1 MCTIFRKDIM
11 KLIENNAGRFFNF
24 PMSLVDSVPP
34 WEFHL
39 DSLYFVGGVR
49 QTEKNLASEFLG
61 LLHKLV
67 LDVGGAL
74 PLIVDNN
81 LDENDWKTQLN
92 NATENPLGKAS
103 LENLAESLKNIPIYV
118 TADDKLVSVPA
129 EVGAKVFW
137 TLSPEQ
143 FQGRFITEPNLSK
156 ARVLVFVRCLR
167 DLKTNLNVFRADSLD
182 CDTRGAAC
190 RGIIGSAVK
199 VGHELTHA
207 ARLRKS
213 LSPKLSWI
221 ISEIGWGL
229 SLEEMKTIA
238 TPEKFAGYR
247 FGAKSESQFAADA
260 GRLWEHSLTGGKA
273 VIEPALVL
281 VGVAVRHQGNTD
293 SDAAKEE
300 LLSESVSNAEAL
312 DIMGD
317 PKKLLPI
324 MRARAMLLS
333 ANCPQG
339 YELQTYVTCS
349 RDMIRCAQD

>member
-11 KLIENNAGRFFNF
+11 KFFENNAGRFFNF

-49 QTEKNLASEFLG
+49 QAEKNLASEFLG

-137 TLSPEQ
+137 TLSSEQ

-199 VGHELTHA
+199 VVLELTIA

-213 LSPKLSWI
+213 LSPNLSWVL
-221 ISEIGWGL
+221 SEIGWGL

-238 TPEKFAGYR
+238 TPEKLAGYR
-247 FGAKSESQFAADA
+247 
-260 GRLWEHSLTGGKA
+260 
-273 VIEPALVL
+273 
-281 VGVAVRHQGNTD
+281 
-293 SDAAKEE
+293 
-300 LLSESVSNAEAL
+300 
-312 DIMGD
+312 
-317 PKKLLPI
+317 
-324 MRARAMLLS
+324 
-333 ANCPQG
+333 
-339 YELQTYVTCS
+339 
-349 RDMIRCAQD
+349 